1 MANSADFYFSANAKE
16 VVQAINGIQGRLRKL
31 ESEGKKADIGT
42 PLADSM
48 TAASGSAGMLKTA
61 LAGIGFAGFAAGAMK
76 ALGAVKSLTSAAVSA
91 AAELQTYNTRFSTLL
106 ESEEKAAEHVAGLT
120 RYAAETPFE
129 MAGISKASASLL
141 AFGVEAKDSMKVLS
155 MLGDMASATGSDLAA
170 LARIYGKVTTGGR
183 LYSDEVNQISER
195 GLNLRAMLAEREGIS
210 VEQVRENFA
219 AGKYDIKDLRWALE
233 QATGEGGLFFEG
245 AQKLSKTFE
254 GQTSTLADN
263 WKLYLA
269 EIGERMLPMAEKM
282 VKQGGQLL
290 DTWGGPL
297 LGAAR
302 DTAKALRTVWHWTSE
317 AASEFNTWRK
327 GLADMLSSARLMDGM
342 AASAGLLGTWQT
354 LMAAIQSSAE
364 LLVQP
369 FRDLYETE
377 KQINKLLKERAAMT
391 AEPLF
396 ETRVAAQAA
405 REKATQEAIAAVA
418 AEKAAMAAE
427 RAAKAAEKEAETR
440 KQMRA
445 ELANASEK
453 RAREADRALF
463 SSQNAAGMRAE
474 IAARFLA
481 ATGQAWQGGFGADE
495 AALSAAERNA
505 ANQGDRKAMA
515 ELTALR
521 EYAALYKKTAAEEVD
536 AANKKAEAL
545 EKARVAEIDAAEV
558 ADATARGDHA
568 TAQRIQAEG
577 TARSKFAELLRLGM
591 SQQEAAQY
599 AAAHAGRQHGSS
611 TQAGGGE
618 WLRDDLSGIGGGG
631 AARRIPNAQLAIQ
644 RQQLTAAQLTN
655 TLLEKLLT
663 LPRSVSIPVTA

>member
-31 ESEGKKADIGT
+31 ESDGKKADIGT
-42 PLADSM
+42 PLAYSM
-48 TAASGSAGMLKTA
+48 TSASGAAGLLKTA
-61 LAGIGFAGFAAGAMK
+61 LAGIGIAGFAAGAMK
-76 ALGAVKSLTSAAVSA
+76 ALGAVKALTTAAVSA
-91 AAELQTYNTRFSTLL
+91 AAEMQTYNTRFSTLL
-106 ESEEKAAEHVAGLT
+106 GSEEKAAEHVAGLT

-141 AFGVEAKDSMKVLS
+141 AFGVDAQDSMKVLR
-155 MLGDMASATGSDLAA
+155 MLGDVAAASGGDLAE
-170 LARIYGKVTTGGR
+170 LARIYGKVNTAGKLDTA
-183 LYSDEVNQISER
+183 DINQLGDR
-195 GLNLRAMLAEREGIS
+195 GLNMRALLAQRDGLSSAEVKKAISSGQYGI
-210 VEQVRENFA
+210 N
-219 AGKYDIKDLRWALE
+219 DLRWALE
-233 QATGEGGLFFEG
+233 QATGEGGLFFGG
-245 AQKLSKTFE
+245 AQKLSQTFE

-269 EIGERMLPMAEKM
+269 EIGDRMLPMAGKM
-282 VKQGGQLL
+282 VEQGGQLL

-302 DTAKALRTVWHWTSE
+302 DTAEALRTVWHWTSE
-317 AASEFNTWRK
+317 AASEFNTWQTEM
-327 GLADMLSSARLMDGM
+327 ASMLSSSRLLDGM

-354 LMAAIQSSAE
+354 LMAAIQSSAK

-377 KQINKLLKERAAMT
+377 KRINALLKERDAMT

-418 AEKAAMAAE
+418 AEKAALAAE
-427 RAAKAAEKEAETR
+427 RAAKAAEKEAATR

-474 IAARFLA
+474 LASRFMA

-505 ANQGDRKAMA
+505 ANKGDRKAMA

-521 EYAALYKKTAAEEVD
+521 EYAALYQKTAAEEVD

-577 TARSKFAELLRLGM
+577 TARSKFTELLRLGM

-599 AAAHAGRQHGSS
+599 AAAHAGRQHGS
-611 TQAGGGE
+611 TQAGAGD
-618 WLRDDLSGIGGGG
+618 WLRDDLAGIGGGG